1 MAKARRSLAGQVVAI
16 TGGARGIGRA
26 TAAALIPQG
35 ARVAIGDI
43 EAPLAE
49 RTADELGGAT
59 IGLPLDVT
67 DRASFEAFFQ
77 ETETRL
83 GPLDVLINNAG
94 IMPIGPFAQ
103 ETDAT
108 AKRMIDINLH
118 GVIFGSK
125 LALERFLP
133 RGRGHIVQIASA
145 AGKAG
150 FPGGATYCAT
160 KHAVVGLSETI
171 RTELRDTNIH
181 VSVVMPVVVN
191 TELGSGLAQTRGFKA
206 VEPEDVADAIV
217 EALQTGRF
225 DVFVPKSIAGMI
237 RLNALMPRRAME
249 VIGRVLK
256 SDHVLAHPDHTARA
270 AYEARMVETI
280 APAELP
286 LSVPDPVASSEPEP
300 PAEPEQREAEVV

>member
-26 TAAALIPQG
+26 TAAALIAQG

-49 RTADELGGAT
+49 RTAEELGGAT

-67 DRASFEAFFQ
+67 DRASFEAFLQ

-118 GVIFGSK
+118 GVVFGSK

-133 RGRGHIVQIASA
+133 RGRGHLVQIASA

-171 RTELRDTNIH
+171 RAELRDTNIH

-217 EALQTGRF
+217 EALQTRRL

-286 LSVPDPVASSEPEP
+286 LSVPDPVASPEPAP